1 MNELIRI
8 MKRAAIEAVE
18 EAKPT
23 AVIFGSVS
31 SVEPLKIRI
40 KPKLILDWDFFLV
53 PEHLKDMKM
62 SQGDRLLLLRV
73 QGGQSYVVL
82 GKVGGE

>member
-8 MKRAAIEAVE
+8 MKRAAMEAVE

-23 AVIFGSVS
+23 AVTFGSVS
-31 SVEPLKIRI
+31 SVEPLKIRL
-40 KPKLILDWDFFLV
+40 KPKLTLDWDFFVV
-53 PEHLKDMKM
+53 PEHLNDMKLA
-62 SQGDRLLLLRV
+62 QGDRLLLLRV